1 MPIEKAERPRPVEL
15 LSELAAERVP
25 APPMPAGAAPDT
37 AWKKWWCCDADVDGE
52 GMATGWVVPSALS
65 GSVGGVGRDEVE
77 ADDEAC
83 DAADAAAAN
92 PGESESD
99 AAGETARR
107 LKAWCAYGSNRSS
120 LPTARGA
127 GRQRVRERCASEGRE
142 GDALLRLPGLVAAKV
157 VLGV

>member
-1 MPIEKAERPRPVEL
+1 MRPSPSGSSLCASALSRSSSPLNDRCRGSPAPMPIEKAERPRPVEL

-65 GSVGGVGRDEVE
+65 GSGGGVGRDEVE

-107 LKAWCAYGSNRSS
+107 LKA
-120 LPTARGA
+120 
-127 GRQRVRERCASEGRE
+127 
-142 GDALLRLPGLVAAKV
+142 
-157 VLGV
+157 